1 MLELTK
7 VETEIVIELRAFAN
21 CLYSTHTWISRK
33 NVEWDFQ
40 EKSIPGNV
48 WAWAYVGKAGF
59 PRNSKKVD

>member
-1 MLELTK
+1 MK
-7 VETEIVIELRAFAN
+7 CGTENVDVIVAFAN
-21 CLYSTHTWISRK
+21 FLYRAPK

-59 PRNSKKVD
+59 PGNSKKVD